1 MSGRETNL
9 SVSPA
14 GLSVPGGS
22 QPLWGPAAL
31 LADAQFTQTWT
42 LLSTFVN
49 YIVLTKDTY
58 NR

>member
-14 GLSVPGGS
+14 GLPVPGGS

-31 LADAQFTQTWT
+31 LADAQFAQSWIF
-42 LLSTFVN
+42 LSTFGR
-49 YIVLTKDTY
+49 LEC
-58 NR
+58 